1 MGFGIDFRLT
11 LLALLALQVT
21 WTAFCVI
28 RFIQLR
34 MDGGHK
40 QDAPLY
46 DRESYGFAL
55 GGSISSVALLVVMV
69 VLTQAPSRTRNGEP
83 LLQHSALRA
92 SDQSGEEMSHG

>member
-1 MGFGIDFRLT
+1 MRRSFWTATLISAGAYGGALLMGFGIDFRLT

-55 GGSISSVALLVVMV
+55 GGSISSVALLIVMV
-69 VLTQAPSRTRNGEP
+69 VLTQVV
-83 LLQHSALRA
+83 
-92 SDQSGEEMSHG
+92 